1 MESAIF
7 ACLTPESSFQFG
19 GEVWQ
24 QEEKKGFFQSGVVG
38 KLSKLVTRVV
48 TADLDLV
55 DNNSEKT

>member
-1 MESAIF
+1 MTS
-7 ACLTPESSFQFG
+7 
-19 GEVWQ
+19 WQ

-55 DNNSEKT
+55 DINSEKT